1 MSQRPRDTFGSR
13 AAVIMALAGSAI
25 GLGNIWRFPYVVG
38 ENGGAAFI
46 LVYAAATL
54 LLSLPIFLGE
64 TIIGRR
70 SHAGCRGAME
80 RLAPGTQWKWLGYLS
95 VLTPMIILSYYS
107 VVGGWSLDYL
117 CKSLSFS
124 FVRESEATI
133 GTMFGDL
140 ITAAWTPIVFHT
152 LFLAASA
159 LIVMLGVKGGIER
172 FSKICLPLLFLL
184 IVVIAV
190 YSVSLPGAKAGVD
203 YLLKPDFSKLTP
215 RSCAFALG
223 QSFYSLSLGMGII
236 ITYSSYVRK
245 DENLLASGVG
255 TAVFDLFFALLAGFA
270 IMPAVFAAG
279 IEPSSGAGLIFNTLP
294 YIFHQMGETMPLLSS
309 GAAILFFVTILFAAM
324 TSSVSL
330 LEVGVSFLVEEKGM
344 KRPAACATV
353 FGVTWLVGILCS
365 LSFGPL
371 SGLKIFGNGIFDF
384 LDQFSSNFLLTIGGL
399 LAVLFVGWKMKK
411 ADVREEFTNAGTLRF
426 NGLCFGIFWFLI
438 RYVAPVA
445 IAVIFLTNFL

>member
-1 MSQRPRDTFGSR
+1 MKARDTFGSR

-54 LLSLPIFLGE
+54 ILSLPIFLGE
-64 TIIGRR
+64 AIIGRR
-70 SHAGCRGAME
+70 SQSGCRGAME
-80 RLAPGTQWKWLGYLS
+80 RLAPGSRWKWLGYLS
-95 VLTPMIILSYYS
+95 VLTPMIIVSYYS

-124 FVRESEATI
+124 FVRDSEAAI
-133 GTMFGDL
+133 STMFGGL
-140 ITAAWTPIVFHT
+140 ISSVWTPILFHT
-152 LFLAASA
+152 LFLAAST

-184 IVVIAV
+184 IVAIAV
-190 YSVSLPGAKAGVD
+190 YSVTLPGARPGVD

-215 RSCAFALG
+215 RSCAYALG

-236 ITYSSYVRK
+236 ITYSSYVSK
-245 DENLLASGVG
+245 DENLLASGAG

-279 IEPSSGAGLIFNTLP
+279 IEPSSGAGLIFDTLP
-294 YIFHQMGETMPLLSS
+294 YIFHRMGETMPVVSS
-309 GAAILFFVTILFAAM
+309 VAAILFFVTILFAAM

-330 LEVGVSFLVEEKGM
+330 LEVGVSYLVEEKGL
-344 KRPAACATV
+344 KRPAACAAV
-353 FGVTWLVGILCS
+353 CGAAWLVGILCS

-371 SGLKIFGNGIFDF
+371 SGLQIFGNGIFDF
-384 LDQFSSNFLLTIGGL
+384 LDKFSSNFLLTLGGL

-411 ADVREEFTNAGTLRF
+411 ADVREEFTNAGTLRI
-426 NGLCFGIFWFLI
+426 NSRVFGVFWFLI
-438 RYVAPVA
+438 RYVAPIA
-445 IAVIFLTNFL
+445 IVIIFLTNFL

>member
-1 MSQRPRDTFGSR
+1 MKARDTFGSR

-54 LLSLPIFLGE
+54 ILSLPIFLGE
-64 TIIGRR
+64 AIIGRR
-70 SHAGCRGAME
+70 SQSGCRGAME
-80 RLAPGTQWKWLGYLS
+80 RLAPGSRWKWLGYLS
-95 VLTPMIILSYYS
+95 VLTPMIIVSYYS

-124 FVRESEATI
+124 FVRDSEAAI
-133 GTMFGDL
+133 STMFGGL
-140 ITAAWTPIVFHT
+140 ISSVWTPILFHT
-152 LFLAASA
+152 LFLAAST

-184 IVVIAV
+184 IVAIAV
-190 YSVSLPGAKAGVD
+190 YSVTLPGARPGVD

-215 RSCAFALG
+215 RSCAYALG

-236 ITYSSYVRK
+236 ITYSSYVSK
-245 DENLLASGVG
+245 DENLLASGAG

-279 IEPSSGAGLIFNTLP
+279 IEPSSGAGLIFDTLP
-294 YIFHQMGETMPLLSS
+294 YIFHRMGETMPVVSS
-309 GAAILFFVTILFAAM
+309 VAAILFFVTILFAAM

-330 LEVGVSFLVEEKGM
+330 LEVGVSYLVEEKGL
-344 KRPAACATV
+344 KRPAACAAV
-353 FGVTWLVGILCS
+353 FGAAWLVGILCS

-371 SGLKIFGNGIFDF
+371 SGLQIFGNGIFDF
-384 LDQFSSNFLLTIGGL
+384 LDKFSSNFLLTLGGL

-411 ADVREEFTNAGTLRF
+411 ADVREEFTNAGTLRI
-426 NGLCFGIFWFLI
+426 NSRVFGVFWFLI
-438 RYVAPVA
+438 RYVAPIA
-445 IAVIFLTNFL
+445 IVIIFLTNFL

>member
-1 MSQRPRDTFGSR
+1 MSQRVTFGSR
-13 AAVIMALAGSAI
+13 AAVIMAMAGSAI

-46 LVYAAATL
+46 LVYVAATL

-64 TIIGRR
+64 AIIGRR
-70 SHAGCRGAME
+70 SHANCRGAME
-80 RLAPGTQWKWLGYLS
+80 RLAPGSQWKWLGYLS
-95 VLTPMIILSYYS
+95 VLTPMIIVSYYS
-107 VVGGWSLDYL
+107 VVGGWSLNYL
-117 CKSLSFS
+117 CKSFTFS
-124 FVRESEATI
+124 FVKDSEAMI
-133 GTMFGDL
+133 SSMFGGL
-140 ITAAWTPIVFHT
+140 ISSAWTPILFHT
-152 LFLAASA
+152 VFLLAST

-172 FSKICLPLLFLL
+172 FSKICLPVLFLL

-190 YSVSLPGAKAGVD
+190 YSISLPGARAGVD

-245 DENLLASGVG
+245 DENLLISGVG
-255 TAVFDLFFALLAGFA
+255 TALFDLFFALLAGFA

-294 YIFHQMGETMPLLSS
+294 YIFHQMGETMPVISS
-309 GAAILFFVTILFAAM
+309 VAAILFFLTILFAAM

-330 LEVGVSFLVEEKGM
+330 LEVGVSYLVEEKGL
-344 KRPAACATV
+344 KRPAACAAV
-353 FGVTWLVGILCS
+353 FAVTWTVGILCS

-371 SGLKIFGNGIFDF
+371 SGLQLFGNGIFDF
-384 LDQFSSNFLLTIGGL
+384 LDKFSSNFLLTIGGL
-399 LAVLFVGWKMKK
+399 MAVLFVGWKMKK
-411 ADVREEFTNAGTLRF
+411 SDVREEFTNAGSLKVNNR
-426 NGLCFGIFWFLI
+426 CFDVFWFLI

-445 IAVIFLTNFL
+445 IAIIFLTNFL

>member
-1 MSQRPRDTFGSR
+1 MSQQRDTFGSR
-13 AAVIMALAGSAI
+13 AAVIMAMAGSAI

-46 LVYAAATL
+46 LVYVAATL

-64 TIIGRR
+64 AIIGRR
-70 SHAGCRGAME
+70 SHANCRGAME

-95 VLTPMIILSYYS
+95 VLTPMIIVSYYS

-117 CKSLSFS
+117 FKSLTFS
-124 FVRESEATI
+124 FVKESETAI
-133 GTMFGDL
+133 SSMFGGL
-140 ITAAWTPIVFHT
+140 ISSVWTPIIFHT
-152 LFLAASA
+152 IFLAGSA

-172 FSKICLPLLFLL
+172 FSKICLPVLFLL
-184 IVVIAV
+184 IVVIAA
-190 YSVSLPGAKAGVD
+190 YSVSLPGARSGVD

-245 DENLLASGVG
+245 EENLLVSGVG

-279 IEPSSGAGLIFNTLP
+279 IAPSSGPGLIFDTLP
-294 YIFHQMGETMPLLSS
+294 YIFHQMGETMPVLSS

-330 LEVGVSFLVEEKGM
+330 LEVGVSYLVEEKGL
-344 KRPAACATV
+344 KRPAACAAV
-353 FGVTWLVGILCS
+353 FAATWTVGILCS

-371 SGLKIFGNGIFDF
+371 SGLRLFGSGIFDF
-384 LDQFSSNFLLTIGGL
+384 LDKFSSNVLLTIGGL

-411 ADVREEFTNAGTLRF
+411 ADVREEFTNAGSLKINDRCF
-426 NGLCFGIFWFLI
+426 NVFWFLI

-445 IAVIFLTNFL
+445 IVIIFLTNFL

>member
-1 MSQRPRDTFGSR
+1 MSQRVTFGSR
-13 AAVIMALAGSAI
+13 AAVIMAMAGSAI

-46 LVYAAATL
+46 LVYVAATL

-64 TIIGRR
+64 AIIGRR
-70 SHAGCRGAME
+70 SHANCRGAME
-80 RLAPGTQWKWLGYLS
+80 RLAPGSQWKWLGYLS
-95 VLTPMIILSYYS
+95 VLTPMIIVSYYS
-107 VVGGWSLDYL
+107 VVGGWSLNYL
-117 CKSLSFS
+117 CKSLTFS
-124 FVRESEATI
+124 FVKDSEAMI
-133 GTMFGDL
+133 SSMFGGL
-140 ITAAWTPIVFHT
+140 ISSAWTPILFHT
-152 LFLAASA
+152 VFLLAST

-172 FSKICLPLLFLL
+172 FSKICLPVLFLL

-190 YSVSLPGAKAGVD
+190 YSISLPGARAGVD

-245 DENLLASGVG
+245 DENLLISGVG
-255 TAVFDLFFALLAGFA
+255 TALFDLFFALLAGFA

-294 YIFHQMGETMPLLSS
+294 YIFHQMGETMPVISS
-309 GAAILFFVTILFAAM
+309 VAAILFFLTILFAAM

-330 LEVGVSFLVEEKGM
+330 LEVGVSYLVEEKGL
-344 KRPAACATV
+344 KRPAACAAV
-353 FGVTWLVGILCS
+353 FAVTWTVGILCS

-371 SGLKIFGNGIFDF
+371 SGLQLFGNGIFDF
-384 LDQFSSNFLLTIGGL
+384 LDKFSSNFLLTIGGL
-399 LAVLFVGWKMKK
+399 MAVLFVGWKMKK
-411 ADVREEFTNAGTLRF
+411 SDVREEFTNAGSLKVNNR
-426 NGLCFGIFWFLI
+426 CFDVFWFLI

-445 IAVIFLTNFL
+445 IAIIFLTNFL

>member
-1 MSQRPRDTFGSR
+1 MSQRVTFGSR
-13 AAVIMALAGSAI
+13 AAVIMAMAGSAI

-46 LVYAAATL
+46 LVYVAATL

-64 TIIGRR
+64 AIIGRR
-70 SHAGCRGAME
+70 SHANCRGAME
-80 RLAPGTQWKWLGYLS
+80 RLAPGSQWKWLGYLS
-95 VLTPMIILSYYS
+95 VLTPMIIVSYYS
-107 VVGGWSLDYL
+107 VVGGWSLNYL
-117 CKSLSFS
+117 CKSLTFS
-124 FVRESEATI
+124 FVKDSEAMI
-133 GTMFGDL
+133 SSMFGGL
-140 ITAAWTPIVFHT
+140 ISSAWTPILFHT
-152 LFLAASA
+152 VFLLAST

-172 FSKICLPLLFLL
+172 FSKICLPVLFLL

-190 YSVSLPGAKAGVD
+190 YSISLPGARAGVD

-245 DENLLASGVG
+245 DENLLISGVG
-255 TAVFDLFFALLAGFA
+255 TALFDLFFALLAGFA

-294 YIFHQMGETMPLLSS
+294 YIFHQMGETMPVISS
-309 GAAILFFVTILFAAM
+309 VAAILFFLTILFAAM

-330 LEVGVSFLVEEKGM
+330 LEVGVSYLVEEKGL
-344 KRPAACATV
+344 KRPAACAAV
-353 FGVTWLVGILCS
+353 FAVTWTVGILCS

-371 SGLKIFGNGIFDF
+371 SGLQLFGNGIFDF
-384 LDQFSSNFLLTIGGL
+384 LDKFSSNFLLTIGGL
-399 LAVLFVGWKMKK
+399 MAVLFVGWKMKK
-411 ADVREEFTNAGTLRF
+411 SDVREEFTNAGSLNVNNR
-426 NGLCFGIFWFLI
+426 CFDVFWFLI

-445 IAVIFLTNFL
+445 IAIIFLTNFL

>member
-1 MSQRPRDTFGSR
+1 MKSRDTFGSR
-13 AAVIMALAGSAI
+13 AAVIMAMAGSAI

-46 LVYAAATL
+46 LVYVAATL
-54 LLSLPIFLGE
+54 ILSLPIFLGE
-64 TIIGRR
+64 SIIGRR
-70 SHAGCRGAME
+70 SHANCRGAME
-80 RLAPGTQWKWLGYLS
+80 RLAPGTGWKWLGYLS
-95 VLTPMIILSYYS
+95 VLTPMIIVSYYS

-117 CKSLSFS
+117 CKSLTFS
-124 FVRESEATI
+124 FVKDSEATI
-133 GTMFGDL
+133 AAMFGGL
-140 ITAAWTPIVFHT
+140 ISSVWTPILFHT

-159 LIVMLGVKGGIER
+159 VVVMLGVKGGIER
-172 FSKICLPLLFLL
+172 FSKICLPVLFLL

-190 YSVSLPGAKAGVD
+190 YSVTLPGARAGVD

-245 DENLLASGVG
+245 DENLLVSGIG

-294 YIFHQMGETMPLLSS
+294 YIFHQMGETMPVLSS
-309 GAAILFFVTILFAAM
+309 VAAILFFVTILFAAM
-324 TSSVSL
+324 TSSISL
-330 LEVGVSFLVEEKGM
+330 LEVGVSYLIEEKGLR
-344 KRPAACATV
+344 RPAACAVVFAATWTV
-353 FGVTWLVGILCS
+353 GVLCS

-371 SGLKIFGNGIFDF
+371 AGLQLFGNGIFDF
-384 LDQFSSNFLLTIGGL
+384 LDKFSSNFLLTVGGL

-411 ADVREEFTNAGTLRF
+411 ADVREEFTNAGSLKINGRF
-426 NGLCFGIFWFLI
+426 FGVFWFLI
-438 RYVAPVA
+438 RYVAPIA
-445 IAVIFLTNFL
+445 IAIIFLTNFL

>member
-1 MSQRPRDTFGSR
+1 MARDTFGSR

-46 LVYAAATL
+46 LVYVAATL

-64 TIIGRR
+64 SIIGRR

-95 VLTPMIILSYYS
+95 VLTPMIIVSYYS

-117 CKSLSFS
+117 FKSFTFS
-124 FVRESEATI
+124 FIKESEATI
-133 GTMFGDL
+133 SSMFGGL
-140 ITAAWTPIVFHT
+140 ISAPWTPLVFHT
-152 LFLAASA
+152 VFLAASI
-159 LIVMLGVKGGIER
+159 LIVMLGVKDGIER
-172 FSKICLPLLFLL
+172 FSKICLPLLFVL

-190 YSVSLPGAKAGVD
+190 YSVSLPGARPGVD

-215 RSCAFALG
+215 RSCAYALG

-245 DENLLASGVG
+245 DENLLVSGVG

-279 IEPSSGAGLIFNTLP
+279 IEPSSGTGLIFKTLP
-294 YIFHQMGETMPLLSS
+294 FIFHRMGETMPVISS
-309 GAAILFFVTILFAAM
+309 VAAILFFVTILFAAM

-330 LEVGVSFLVEEKGM
+330 LEVGVSYLVEEKKL
-344 KRPAACATV
+344 KRPAACAVV
-353 FGVTWLVGILCS
+353 FAVTWTVGVLCS
-365 LSFGPL
+365 LSYGPL
-371 SGLKIFGNGIFDF
+371 SGISIFGDGIFDF
-384 LDQFSSNFLLTIGGL
+384 LDKFSSNFLLTIGGL

-411 ADVREEFTNAGTLRF
+411 ADVRDEFTNAGTLKVNDR
-426 NGLCFGIFWFLI
+426 CFGVFWFLI
-438 RYVAPVA
+438 RYVAPIAVA
-445 IAVIFLTNFL
+445 IIFLTNFL

>member
-1 MSQRPRDTFGSR
+1 MSQRVTFGSR
-13 AAVIMALAGSAI
+13 AAVIMAMAGSAI

-46 LVYAAATL
+46 LVYVAATL

-64 TIIGRR
+64 AIIGRR
-70 SHAGCRGAME
+70 SHANCRGAME
-80 RLAPGTQWKWLGYLS
+80 RLAPGSQWKWLGYLS
-95 VLTPMIILSYYS
+95 VLTPMIIVSYYS
-107 VVGGWSLDYL
+107 VVGGWSLNYL
-117 CKSLSFS
+117 CKSLTFS
-124 FVRESEATI
+124 FVKDSEEMI
-133 GTMFGDL
+133 SSMFVGL
-140 ITAAWTPIVFHT
+140 ISSAWTPILFHT
-152 LFLAASA
+152 VFLLAST

-172 FSKICLPLLFLL
+172 FSKICLPVLFLL

-190 YSVSLPGAKAGVD
+190 YSISLPGARAGVD

-245 DENLLASGVG
+245 DENLLISGVG
-255 TAVFDLFFALLAGFA
+255 TALFDLFFALLAGFA

-294 YIFHQMGETMPLLSS
+294 YIFHQMGETMPVISS
-309 GAAILFFVTILFAAM
+309 VAAILFFLTILFAAM

-330 LEVGVSFLVEEKGM
+330 LEVGVSYLVEEKGL

-353 FGVTWLVGILCS
+353 FAVTWTVGILCS

-371 SGLKIFGNGIFDF
+371 SGLQLFGNGIFDF
-384 LDQFSSNFLLTIGGL
+384 LDKFSSNFLLTIGGL
-399 LAVLFVGWKMKK
+399 MAVLFVGWKMKK
-411 ADVREEFTNAGTLRF
+411 SDVREEFTNAGSLKVNNR
-426 NGLCFGIFWFLI
+426 CFDVFWFLI

-445 IAVIFLTNFL
+445 IAIIFLTNFL

>member
-1 MSQRPRDTFGSR
+1 MSQRVTFGSR
-13 AAVIMALAGSAI
+13 AAVIMAMAGSAI

-46 LVYAAATL
+46 LVYVAATL

-64 TIIGRR
+64 AIIGRR
-70 SHAGCRGAME
+70 SHANCRGAME
-80 RLAPGTQWKWLGYLS
+80 RLAPGSQWKWLGYLS
-95 VLTPMIILSYYS
+95 VLTPMIIVSYYS
-107 VVGGWSLDYL
+107 VVGGWSLNYL
-117 CKSLSFS
+117 CKSLTFS
-124 FVRESEATI
+124 FVKDSEAMI
-133 GTMFGDL
+133 SSMFGGL
-140 ITAAWTPIVFHT
+140 ISSVWTPILFHT
-152 LFLAASA
+152 VFLLAST

-172 FSKICLPLLFLL
+172 FSKICLPVLFLL

-190 YSVSLPGAKAGVD
+190 YSISLPGAKAGVD

-245 DENLLASGVG
+245 DENLLISGVG
-255 TAVFDLFFALLAGFA
+255 TALFDLFFALLAGFA

-294 YIFHQMGETMPLLSS
+294 YIFHQMGETMPVISS
-309 GAAILFFVTILFAAM
+309 VAAILFFLTILFAAM

-330 LEVGVSFLVEEKGM
+330 LEVGVSYLVEEKGL
-344 KRPAACATV
+344 KRPAACAAV
-353 FGVTWLVGILCS
+353 FAVTWTVGILCS

-371 SGLKIFGNGIFDF
+371 SGLQLFGNGIFDF
-384 LDQFSSNFLLTIGGL
+384 LDKFSSNFLLTIGGL
-399 LAVLFVGWKMKK
+399 MAVLFVGWKMKK
-411 ADVREEFTNAGTLRF
+411 SDVREEFTNAGSLKVNNR
-426 NGLCFGIFWFLI
+426 CFDVFWFLI

-445 IAVIFLTNFL
+445 IAIIFLTNFL